1 MMNLY
6 TGVFLTIIFSQ
17 VLIMTTLISNVQA
30 NSLNPGI
37 YSTDESPFGIPYP
50 TWIARWWNWTA
61 GISNTEHPRDFAE
74 RTCDVSQSW
83 KDVWFLPDI
92 LNGKIVRECQ
102 VPHGKAIFIP
112 ITTGEQSIAESEEF
126 RGKPLNEVK
135 DSLIKGASYCDN
147 YNTERVAEIDGQK
160 IQGLEGNSPYRTNT
174 SELFNLTWGENNIYD
189 VKPQTSPAFAEGW
202 FLFVKPLPQGD
213 HIIKVHSK
221 ISNPTDVSCDYAGDT
236 EWKIKVK

>member
-1 MMNLY
+1 MNLY
-6 TGVFLTIIFSQ
+6 LGVFLTIFFSQ
-17 VLIMTTLISNVQA
+17 ILIMTTLISYVQA

-37 YSTDESPFGIPYP
+37 YSTDESPFGIPYSS
-50 TWIARWWNWTA
+50 WIARWWNWTA

-102 VPHGKAIFIP
+102 VPAGKAIFIP
-112 ITTGEQSIAESEEF
+112 ITTGEQSVAESEEF

-213 HIIKVHSK
+213 HTIKIQSK
-221 ISNPTDVSCDYAGDT
+221 ISNPSDVSCDYDGDT